1 MFFKRLKSLSI
12 QILKF
17 AFGFGIFGYFVA
29 SGKVDLT
36 KIQAVFFSS
45 SWMILSISM
54 GLATL
59 VLITFRWRLLLRPQ
73 GITIS
78 FLQALKLVFIG
89 HFFNIVIPGTVS
101 GDVVKVYYITRQEK
115 NKIGAGLS
123 VLMDRLVG
131 LFGLIIVTFIA
142 VILNQDFIA
151 SVPQFIWVSKAVM
164 LAFGGAMVGFSIY
177 LFKKEFSLPSRWPA
191 FLVHTTNVF
200 WMYRETAIPFT
211 QYLFFVPVGLFVMVF
226 PIAPAGVGVGQG
238 VFLAIFQWIL
248 HSSTTIGADII
259 TLTQLV
265 IICWAFVGLV
275 VYVLDKKKAST
286 QSSPVLDSPEEIT
299 AT

>member
-1 MFFKRLKSLSI
+1 MFFKRLKSLSL

-29 SGKVDLT
+29 SGKVDLS
-36 KIQAVFFSS
+36 KIQSVLFGS
-45 SWMILSISM
+45 SWMILSVSM

-59 VLITFRWRLLLRPQ
+59 LVITVRWRLLLRPQ
-73 GITIS
+73 GITIP

-115 NKIGAGLS
+115 NKIGAGFS

-142 VILNQDFIA
+142 VILNQEFIA
-151 SVPQFIWVSKAVM
+151 SIPQFIWVSKAVM
-164 LAFGGAMVGFSIY
+164 VAFGGAMLGFLIY
-177 LFKKEFSLPSRWPA
+177 LIKKEFSLSSKWPA
-191 FLVHTTNVF
+191 FLIHTTNVF
-200 WMYRETAIPFT
+200 WTYRKDLPTFFKACGLTFINYAANILLFFAAARAMGETAIPFT

-248 HSSTTIGADII
+248 HSS
-259 TLTQLV
+259 
-265 IICWAFVGLV
+265 
-275 VYVLDKKKAST
+275 
-286 QSSPVLDSPEEIT
+286 
-299 AT
+299 